1 MEKSKFYSIVEYVA
15 ATPRS
20 KRTTG
25 TAAGGGSIIVG
36 SDAGGTGVGEDGGS
50 HAHANWELLERLGEQ
65 ERYLTLKEENPDYY
79 DLTDM
84 EGRENIFSLSDMEQG
99 TLDALTGVPAESD
112 TCLRSK
118 SFRLVSGGHISVNS
132 FGGRWMFLWLF
143 YDAERTYINTA
154 AEAAWIT
161 NFPHVAVLPENAA
174 YVKFLITR
182 GEVAAGEPDDTALT
196 PADAKADCRITVEMT
211 DSPSSSWYPS
221 AADYDPN
228 TAPYLREKIKAGYA
242 DKAGIAEM
250 AEDAKKWDG
259 HLFNDY
265 IDQPVRTTDE
275 VRHKAVI
282 GSFRTPDFAGGMTGL
297 GGRIDE
303 QGDGELESLILRR
316 SLTVPEYNF
325 NRVEI
330 SVGDDWSAPG
340 GGVIAAVDTA
350 QQLVTLK
357 LEEGE
362 WGAVAVDDICMGIFH
377 SFDTSEN
384 ASADR
389 DDSRGN
395 RAFAGFATSYFRITE
410 VLGDHHEQFKYELR
424 PVSASH
430 TAQVAP
436 SPAMKFVAYGSFRDA
451 SRRTSRYSTRVYQ
464 RYLRGVDDWEFKAD
478 NIAAQYGDLS
488 NLAVFGLQMAGYSAY
503 LDNIYMQGL
512 LRSLD
517 GTFVIDTKTK
527 SLLMAS
533 AVTGVGM
540 VFNPLQ
546 GLKIGTVYDPETGR
560 FQKEYDIV
568 QLDQTASN
576 AEQTANEAHQ
586 AAEEAARRAQEAKDY
601 IDNTLPEEFAQINR
615 KLDGVV
621 ENWFYPYTPTSEN
634 EPAASWISGG
644 TQAEHEGD
652 TFTNTQVWVDA
663 ATTPD
668 AGKSWRWIKDGTEYK
683 WTLIADSDAVK
694 ALQQAAK
701 AQAAADSKIR
711 NFVVTPTPPYEVGDF
726 WSQGAAGEI
735 MRCIKART
743 SGSFD
748 AADWVAAGDYHAYTD
763 EKVTGKLTVIDA
775 SALDQDTYYPV
786 TIYVR
791 EKFVRSKIAVRVS
804 LDAPQPSIP
813 AWATHPWG
821 FSCYAIWSVCGSG
834 WGADK
839 ENRIIEDF
847 QYSWATKEPIGSI
860 GQLMKSSLEYIYV
873 RGGGVY
879 KFYVTNGQAPKLRT
893 ETFTLEGE
901 SLELRTSVERPISL
915 QEQADTAKAAA
926 NQAFSAVSSLKNFT
940 DTAFADGI
948 VDRAEAAAIEKYI
961 NSVKETQDAVKA
973 SYTTVYGNSLLAGS
987 AKSNLASAKTAFDTA
1002 VTNLLS
1008 AISSAISDGVATT
1021 AERTAVND
1029 KYALFNTAYG
1039 TYTSRLEEAQ
1049 KYITDQIK
1057 AKADAAQAAADAA
1070 KAAAEAAK
1078 TAADSASSAVAS
1090 LKDFTD
1096 TAFADGIVDRAEAAA
1111 IEKYINSVKETQDAV
1126 KASYT
1131 TVYGNSMLSSTA
1143 KSNLR
1148 SAKTAFDTAVTNLL
1162 TAISDAIKDG
1172 KATTA
1177 ERTAVNDKYALFNTA
1192 YGTYTTRLEEAQKY
1206 ITDQIKAKAD
1216 AAQAA
1221 ADAAEAAATNAAQA
1235 ANAASSAVA
1244 SLKNFTDKAFAD
1256 GIVDRAEA
1264 AAIEKYINSV
1274 KETQDAVKASYTT
1287 VYGNSLLAGSAKSN
1301 LASAKTAFDTAV
1313 TNLLSAISSAISDG
1327 VATTAERTAVNDKYA
1342 LFNTA
1347 YGTYTSRLE
1356 EAQKY
1361 ITDQIKARADEAY
1374 ELSQDLQTAVSRLN
1388 DTIIPELQS
1397 QLDKQIVSWNGT
1409 AVPTL
1414 SNAPASDW
1422 TTTAERERHLGDYY
1436 DRKVTGGY
1444 ERYKFV
1450 YEGNVYKWQLMA
1462 DSEAAAAQSKAI
1474 EALGVAGSK
1483 NKVYFGDTTPAAP
1496 YAVNDLWVKT
1506 SGELYICNKN
1516 VQSGGSA
1523 ADWKLVNDA
1532 QLRLRQ
1538 MSSDSVI
1545 SKEEKAV
1552 LRNTLTQM
1560 GEEMAEYYNDV
1571 AEYGVDI
1578 SELEAAYSQLVS
1590 FLENTVAVKS
1600 DTDTTLTSQNLSVYN
1615 ALFAA
1620 YDVAVSRFAAAVAA
1634 AMAAEQVGDV
1644 GYLKAL
1650 FPATAEVDGAVIAQM
1665 LAVKNDAGTQVMGFL
1680 NGSSKFS
1687 DATHG
1692 ICMIAMGMSSVT
1704 GWSSA
1709 KTRLYADG
1717 YFETSNASITGKITA
1732 ETGKIGPFEIEV
1744 FNLRA
1749 STPTDILSLSAS
1761 RINFSG
1767 ATCDVFV
1774 GTSTYMEIMGAG
1786 LVGPVVVKE
1795 YRSTSL
1801 SYAGNV
1807 GICID
1812 VKGAGLND
1820 SYTKSGNHALYI
1832 TSGTVTGLRLK
1843 NRRVSSNLTLDDMDC
1858 LVIIDS
1864 DAAKRT
1870 ITLPASP
1877 KDGQFYIIRNIGTKG
1892 VTLQGNGKQIV
1903 LHTQGAW
1910 VSSDSWTN
1918 RDARYMVYSQ
1928 IVGAWIMSA

>member
-20 KRTTG
+20 KRKTG

-1057 AKADAAQAAADAA
+1057 A
-1070 KAAAEAAK
+1070 
-1078 TAADSASSAVAS
+1078 
-1090 LKDFTD
+1090 
-1096 TAFADGIVDRAEAAA
+1096 
-1111 IEKYINSVKETQDAV
+1111 
-1126 KASYT
+1126 
-1131 TVYGNSMLSSTA
+1131 
-1143 KSNLR
+1143 
-1148 SAKTAFDTAVTNLL
+1148 
-1162 TAISDAIKDG
+1162 
-1172 KATTA
+1172 
-1177 ERTAVNDKYALFNTA
+1177 
-1192 YGTYTTRLEEAQKY
+1192 
-1206 ITDQIKAKAD
+1206 
-1216 AAQAA
+1216 
-1221 ADAAEAAATNAAQA
+1221 
-1235 ANAASSAVA
+1235 
-1244 SLKNFTDKAFAD
+1244 
-1256 GIVDRAEA
+1256 
-1264 AAIEKYINSV
+1264 
-1274 KETQDAVKASYTT
+1274 
-1287 VYGNSLLAGSAKSN
+1287 
-1301 LASAKTAFDTAV
+1301 
-1313 TNLLSAISSAISDG
+1313 
-1327 VATTAERTAVNDKYA
+1327 
-1342 LFNTA
+1342 
-1347 YGTYTSRLE
+1347 
-1356 EAQKY
+1356 
-1361 ITDQIKARADEAY
+1361 RADEAY

>member
-20 KRTTG
+20 KRKTG

-791 EKFVRSKIAVRVS
+791 ERDGRSKIAVRVN
-804 LDAPQPSIP
+804 LDDYHSIIP
-813 AWATHPWG
+813 AWANHPKG

-839 ENRIIEDF
+839 VNRIIEDY
-847 QYSWATKEPIGSI
+847 QYMWATKEPIGSI
-860 GQLMKSSLEYIYV
+860 GQLTNSSLEYIYV

-879 KFYVTNGQAPKLRT
+879 KFYVNNAATPVLRT
-893 ETFTLEGE
+893 EPITVMEQ

-940 DTAFADGI
+940 DT
-948 VDRAEAAAIEKYI
+948 
-961 NSVKETQDAVKA
+961 
-973 SYTTVYGNSLLAGS
+973 
-987 AKSNLASAKTAFDTA
+987 
-1002 VTNLLS
+1002 
-1008 AISSAISDGVATT
+1008 
-1021 AERTAVND
+1021 
-1029 KYALFNTAYG
+1029 
-1039 TYTSRLEEAQ
+1039 
-1049 KYITDQIK
+1049 
-1057 AKADAAQAAADAA
+1057 
-1070 KAAAEAAK
+1070 
-1078 TAADSASSAVAS
+1078 
-1090 LKDFTD
+1090 
-1096 TAFADGIVDRAEAAA
+1096 
-1111 IEKYINSVKETQDAV
+1111 
-1126 KASYT
+1126 
-1131 TVYGNSMLSSTA
+1131 
-1143 KSNLR
+1143 
-1148 SAKTAFDTAVTNLL
+1148 
-1162 TAISDAIKDG
+1162 
-1172 KATTA
+1172 
-1177 ERTAVNDKYALFNTA
+1177 
-1192 YGTYTTRLEEAQKY
+1192 
-1206 ITDQIKAKAD
+1206 
-1216 AAQAA
+1216 
-1221 ADAAEAAATNAAQA
+1221 
-1235 ANAASSAVA
+1235 
-1244 SLKNFTDKAFAD
+1244 AFAD

-1516 VQSGGSA
+1516 VQSGDSA

-1665 LAVKNDAGTQVMGFL
+1665 LAVKNDAGTQVTGFL

>member
-1 MEKSKFYSIVEYVA
+1 M
-15 ATPRS
+15 
-20 KRTTG
+20 
-25 TAAGGGSIIVG
+25 
-36 SDAGGTGVGEDGGS
+36 
-50 HAHANWELLERLGEQ
+50 
-65 ERYLTLKEENPDYY
+65 
-79 DLTDM
+79 
-84 EGRENIFSLSDMEQG
+84 
-99 TLDALTGVPAESD
+99 
-112 TCLRSK
+112 
-118 SFRLVSGGHISVNS
+118 
-132 FGGRWMFLWLF
+132 
-143 YDAERTYINTA
+143 
-154 AEAAWIT
+154 
-161 NFPHVAVLPENAA
+161 
-174 YVKFLITR
+174 
-182 GEVAAGEPDDTALT
+182 
-196 PADAKADCRITVEMT
+196 
-211 DSPSSSWYPS
+211 
-221 AADYDPN
+221 
-228 TAPYLREKIKAGYA
+228 
-242 DKAGIAEM
+242 
-250 AEDAKKWDG
+250 
-259 HLFNDY
+259 
-265 IDQPVRTTDE
+265 
-275 VRHKAVI
+275 
-282 GSFRTPDFAGGMTGL
+282 
-297 GGRIDE
+297 
-303 QGDGELESLILRR
+303 
-316 SLTVPEYNF
+316 
-325 NRVEI
+325 
-330 SVGDDWSAPG
+330 
-340 GGVIAAVDTA
+340 
-350 QQLVTLK
+350 
-357 LEEGE
+357 
-362 WGAVAVDDICMGIFH
+362 
-377 SFDTSEN
+377 
-384 ASADR
+384 
-389 DDSRGN
+389 
-395 RAFAGFATSYFRITE
+395 
-410 VLGDHHEQFKYELR
+410 
-424 PVSASH
+424 
-430 TAQVAP
+430 
-436 SPAMKFVAYGSFRDA
+436 
-451 SRRTSRYSTRVYQ
+451 
-464 RYLRGVDDWEFKAD
+464 
-478 NIAAQYGDLS
+478 
-488 NLAVFGLQMAGYSAY
+488 
-503 LDNIYMQGL
+503 
-512 LRSLD
+512 
-517 GTFVIDTKTK
+517 
-527 SLLMAS
+527 
-533 AVTGVGM
+533 
-540 VFNPLQ
+540 
-546 GLKIGTVYDPETGR
+546 
-560 FQKEYDIV
+560 
-568 QLDQTASN
+568 
-576 AEQTANEAHQ
+576 
-586 AAEEAARRAQEAKDY
+586 
-601 IDNTLPEEFAQINR
+601 
-615 KLDGVV
+615 
-621 ENWFYPYTPTSEN
+621 
-634 EPAASWISGG
+634 
-644 TQAEHEGD
+644 
-652 TFTNTQVWVDA
+652 
-663 ATTPD
+663 
-668 AGKSWRWIKDGTEYK
+668 
-683 WTLIADSDAVK
+683 
-694 ALQQAAK
+694 
-701 AQAAADSKIR
+701 
-711 NFVVTPTPPYEVGDF
+711 
-726 WSQGAAGEI
+726 
-735 MRCIKART
+735 
-743 SGSFD
+743 
-748 AADWVAAGDYHAYTD
+748 
-763 EKVTGKLTVIDA
+763 
-775 SALDQDTYYPV
+775 
-786 TIYVR
+786 
-791 EKFVRSKIAVRVS
+791 
-804 LDAPQPSIP
+804 
-813 AWATHPWG
+813 
-821 FSCYAIWSVCGSG
+821 
-834 WGADK
+834 
-839 ENRIIEDF
+839 
-847 QYSWATKEPIGSI
+847 
-860 GQLMKSSLEYIYV
+860 
-873 RGGGVY
+873 
-879 KFYVTNGQAPKLRT
+879 
-893 ETFTLEGE
+893 
-901 SLELRTSVERPISL
+901 
-915 QEQADTAKAAA
+915 
-926 NQAFSAVSSLKNFT
+926 
-940 DTAFADGI
+940 
-948 VDRAEAAAIEKYI
+948 
-961 NSVKETQDAVKA
+961 
-973 SYTTVYGNSLLAGS
+973 
-987 AKSNLASAKTAFDTA
+987 
-1002 VTNLLS
+1002 
-1008 AISSAISDGVATT
+1008 
-1021 AERTAVND
+1021 
-1029 KYALFNTAYG
+1029 
-1039 TYTSRLEEAQ
+1039 
-1049 KYITDQIK
+1049 
-1057 AKADAAQAAADAA
+1057 
-1070 KAAAEAAK
+1070 
-1078 TAADSASSAVAS
+1078 
-1090 LKDFTD
+1090 
-1096 TAFADGIVDRAEAAA
+1096 
-1111 IEKYINSVKETQDAV
+1111 
-1126 KASYT
+1126 
-1131 TVYGNSMLSSTA
+1131 
-1143 KSNLR
+1143 
-1148 SAKTAFDTAVTNLL
+1148 
-1162 TAISDAIKDG
+1162 
-1172 KATTA
+1172 
-1177 ERTAVNDKYALFNTA
+1177 
-1192 YGTYTTRLEEAQKY
+1192 
-1206 ITDQIKAKAD
+1206 
-1216 AAQAA
+1216 
-1221 ADAAEAAATNAAQA
+1221 
-1235 ANAASSAVA
+1235 
-1244 SLKNFTDKAFAD
+1244 
-1256 GIVDRAEA
+1256 
-1264 AAIEKYINSV
+1264 
-1274 KETQDAVKASYTT
+1274 
-1287 VYGNSLLAGSAKSN
+1287 
-1301 LASAKTAFDTAV
+1301 
-1313 TNLLSAISSAISDG
+1313 
-1327 VATTAERTAVNDKYA
+1327 NDKYA

-1483 NKVYFGDTTPAAP
+1483 NKVYFGDATPAAP

-1665 LAVKNDAGTQVMGFL
+1665 LAVKNDAGTQVTGFL

-1692 ICMIAMGMSSVT
+1692 ICMIAMGMSSVA

-1732 ETGKIGPFEIEV
+1732 ETGKIGPFDIEV

-1892 VTLQGNGKQIV
+1892 VTLQGNGKRIV

>member
-20 KRTTG
+20 KRKTG

-36 SDAGGTGVGEDGGS
+36 SDAGGTGAGEDGGS

-99 TLDALTGVPAESD
+99 TLDAQTGVPAESD

-161 NFPHVAVLPENAA
+161 TFPHVAVLPENAA

-182 GEVAAGEPDDTALT
+182 SEVAAGEPDDTALT
-196 PADAKADCRITVEMT
+196 PTDAKADCRITVEMT

-586 AAEEAARRAQEAKDY
+586 VAEEAARRAQEAKDY

-879 KFYVTNGQAPKLRT
+879 KFYVTNDQAPKLRT

-1078 TAADSASSAVAS
+1078 TTADSASSAVAS

-1206 ITDQIKAKAD
+1206 ITDQIKAK
-1216 AAQAA
+1216 
-1221 ADAAEAAATNAAQA
+1221 
-1235 ANAASSAVA
+1235 
-1244 SLKNFTDKAFAD
+1244 
-1256 GIVDRAEA
+1256 
-1264 AAIEKYINSV
+1264 
-1274 KETQDAVKASYTT
+1274 
-1287 VYGNSLLAGSAKSN
+1287 
-1301 LASAKTAFDTAV
+1301 
-1313 TNLLSAISSAISDG
+1313 
-1327 VATTAERTAVNDKYA
+1327 
-1342 LFNTA
+1342 
-1347 YGTYTSRLE
+1347 
-1356 EAQKY
+1356 
-1361 ITDQIKARADEAY
+1361 ADEAY

-1516 VQSGGSA
+1516 VQSGDSA

-1665 LAVKNDAGTQVMGFL
+1665 LAVKNDAGTQVTGFL